1 MSGTLSRTATAS
13 SRGGVGRKLEAK
25 FRPEEHELYTRHR
38 NGGRGVVGTQSPMT
52 SGPTDVYAAGVEG
65 RSRVLP
71 WETCQHAAGRINVLR
86 SRAHRTQ
93 MSRPFADAHIP
104 LKGANKMCRLFG
116 KAAREVARRTDV
128 VAGVSSGHKSHVQ
141 VAKGQTQGGVL
152 MQRIRFS
159 RRRSPREEEPE
170 RPERQVAEPPM
181 ARYRASNGSGMQ

>member
-25 FRPEEHELYTRHR
+25 FRPEEYELHMRHR
-38 NGGRGVVGTQSPMT
+38 IGGRGAVGTQSPMT
-52 SGPTDVYAAGVEG
+52 SGPTDVDVAGMGG
-65 RSRVLP
+65 RSRALP
-71 WETCQHAAGRINVLR
+71 WEACRHAVGRIDVLR

-104 LKGANKMCRLFG
+104 LKGANKMCRLLG

-128 VAGVSSGHKSHVQ
+128 SAGVSSGHMSHVQ
-141 VAKGQTQGGVL
+141 VAKGQTQGRAL
-152 MQRIRFS
+152 MQRIRFP
-159 RRRSPREEEPE
+159 RRRSPREEEPG

-181 ARYRASNGSGMQ
+181 ARNRMSNGNGMQ